1 MHVLVR
7 STLAAC
13 FLSLCVAAPAFASGG
28 EAKDAAD
35 PSVKLASVA
44 IPVFEGRNVVNYL
57 FLSIKINLT
66 PKANQGKLR
75 DMEPYFRNALIRAA
89 HKTSFA
95 MAGRNDKLDE
105 PRFKAVMKAEFLKVG
120 GAGTIESVEVVS
132 QSPKRHR

>member
-1 MHVLVR
+1 MPPFIR
-7 STLAAC
+7 SVFAAC
-13 FLSLCVAAPAFASGG
+13 ILSMLSVVPAFASGG

-44 IPVFEGRNVVNYL
+44 IPVFKGRNVVNYL

-66 PKANQGKLR
+66 LKADQGKLR
-75 DMEPYFRNALIRAA
+75 DMEPYFRNVLIRSA

-95 MAGRNDKLDE
+95 MADRDDKLDE
-105 PRFKAVMKAEFLKVG
+105 ARFKAVMKAEFTKVA